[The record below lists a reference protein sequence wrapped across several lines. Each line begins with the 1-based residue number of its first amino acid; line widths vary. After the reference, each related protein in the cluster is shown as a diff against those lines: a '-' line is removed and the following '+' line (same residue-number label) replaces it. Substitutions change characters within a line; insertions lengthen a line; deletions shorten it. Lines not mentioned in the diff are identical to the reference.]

1 MKVFYTDRL
10 PTGPLVLRSRE
21 LERRGVTAAF
31 TTRLGGVS
39 EGPYRSLN
47 MALHVG
53 DRPEDVLENRR
64 RVMAGLGIDPDR
76 VVGCEQVHGSV
87 VAVVEERPTKGL
99 VSGADGLVTASSL
112 TLVAFFADCVPVFI
126 LDPVRSVIALVH
138 AGWRGTAKRIVARAL
153 EVMESA
159 YGSRP
164 GDCLAVIGPSIRR
177 CCYEV
182 DDKVIRAMPEVESGW
197 VEAGNGRYYL
207 DLPAVNAAILRD
219 SGVGDIWDCGLCTA
233 CDTSAFYSYR
243 AEGGVTGRMAAIV
256 TLERSGAS

>member
-10 PTGPLVLRSRE
+10 STGPLVLRSRE
-21 LERRGVTAAF
+21 LERRGVNAAF

-47 MALHVG
+47 MAFHVG
-53 DRPEDVLENRR
+53 DRPEDVHENRR
-64 RVMAGLGIDPDR
+64 RVLDGLGIDPER
-76 VVGCEQVHGSV
+76 VVGCEQVHGSTV
-87 VAVVEERPTKGL
+87 VAVEERPEKGW
-99 VSGADGLVTASSL
+99 VSGADGLVTTGPL

-126 LDPVRSVIALVH
+126 FDPVRGVIALVH
-138 AGWRGTAKRIVARAL
+138 AGWRGTAKRIVARAVK
-153 EVMESA
+153 VMEA
-159 YGSRP
+159 TYGSRP
-164 GDCLAVIGPSIRR
+164 GDCLAVMGPSIRR

-182 DDKVIRAMPEVESGW
+182 EAEVIRAMPEVESGW
-197 VEAGNGRYYL
+197 VAAGRGRYYL

-233 CDTSAFYSYR
+233 CDTSTFYSYR

-256 TLERSGAS
+256 TLGRSGAS